1 MTKNFREILIDFFS
15 HPMRI
20 FFLYASF
27 FAILGAIVL
36 LTSTKNFINFH
47 QFIFLQLFCGCAFA
61 GFLLNAMP
69 DWTNYTGNL
78 TPYSI
83 IAFSLLTLSFIL
95 EITLESGIFIMPIF
109 WLFLLL
115 VCGYW
120 LYKDRNT
127 NNFNLIFVL
136 SCILLISLFQ
146 AFFGASNYGLIHL
159 YIAAIVIVGFRVSA
173 VMAQLAL
180 DREYGEKIYV
190 FLPNPILRN
199 LAYFSFILL
208 AFSEFFSQ
216 FAFLSGFLA
225 IACGLIM
232 LGRIAEWHHL
242 AFFKIHYT
250 IIHYLLLL
258 GVGVFYVSFGIDLL
272 FSFSHSF
279 AILHGITIL
288 VLLGF
293 IYLIFNVASL
303 RHSGQL
309 VLSLP
314 LSSKIG
320 FILLGLSCISR
331 VVLSQFSIIFHIYI
345 PSILLGI
352 VFIIFF
358 VKFYKFYINNP
369 FSDDPK

>member
-27 FAILGAIVL
+27 FAVFGAIVL
-36 LTSTKNFINFH
+36 LISTKNFINFH

-95 EITLESGIFIMPIF
+95 EITLESGIFVMPIF

-159 YIAAIVIVGFRVSA
+159 YIAIIVIVGFRVSA
-173 VMAQLAL
+173 VMAQLAV

-216 FAFLSGFLA
+216 FSFLRGFSAL
-225 IACGLIM
+225 ACGLIM

-250 IIHYLLLL
+250 IIHYLLFL
-258 GVGVFYVSFGIDLL
+258 GIGVFYASFGIDLL
-272 FSFSHSF
+272 FSFGHSF
-279 AILHGITIL
+279 AILHGITIW

-309 VLSLP
+309 VLNLP

-331 VVLSQFSIIFHIYI
+331 IVLSQFSIIFYIYI

>member
-27 FAILGAIVL
+27 FAVFGAIVL
-36 LTSTKNFINFH
+36 LISTKNFINFH

-95 EITLESGIFIMPIF
+95 EITLESGIFVMPIF

-159 YIAAIVIVGFRVSA
+159 YIAIIVIVGFRVSA

-216 FAFLSGFLA
+216 FSFLRGFSAL
-225 IACGLIM
+225 ACGLIM

-250 IIHYLLLL
+250 IIHYLLFL
-258 GVGVFYVSFGIDLL
+258 GIGVFYASFGIDLL
-272 FSFSHSF
+272 FSFGHSF
-279 AILHGITIL
+279 AILHGITIW

-309 VLSLP
+309 VLNLP

-331 VVLSQFSIIFHIYI
+331 IVLSQFSIIFYIYI